1 MYRPFKTTV
10 KFATDD
16 AQEIRL
22 EYLVS
27 AKSSTEAKSELERRL
42 LGQEVFGYIVE
53 KVVAATK
60 QEAAFF
66 KAAIRL
72 CSVIGLVALSRD
84 GEWFWSKELSVLP
97 RLPLRERGSD
107 DR

>member
-1 MYRPFKTTV
+1 MYWPFKTTV

-27 AKSSTEAKSELERRL
+27 AKSSIEAKSELERRL

-53 KVVAATK
+53 KVVAATT
-60 QEAAFF
+60 QEAAMFNPPSGCVQ
-66 KAAIRL
+66 L
-72 CSVIGLVALSRD
+72 LG
-84 GEWFWSKELSVLP
+84 
-97 RLPLRERGSD
+97 
-107 DR
+107 

>member
-1 MYRPFKTTV
+1 MYRPFKTTA

-72 CSVIGLVALSRD
+72 CSVIGLVAVSR
-84 GEWFWSKELSVLP
+84 GGGRFWANEPPVRPNSVGM
-97 RLPLRERGSD
+97 RQ
-107 DR
+107 

>member
-1 MYRPFKTTV
+1 MDAQEGDVKMYWPFKTTV

-27 AKSSTEAKSELERRL
+27 AKSSIDAKSELERRL

-60 QEAAFF
+60 QEAAIF
-66 KAAIRL
+66 
-72 CSVIGLVALSRD
+72 
-84 GEWFWSKELSVLP
+84 
-97 RLPLRERGSD
+97 RLPSGCVQLLG
-107 DR
+107 

>member
-1 MYRPFKTTV
+1 MYWPFKTTV

-27 AKSSTEAKSELERRL
+27 AKSSIEAKSELERRL

-60 QEAAFF
+60 PLEFQAVFAGVASQDQEGTF
-66 KAAIRL
+66 I
-72 CSVIGLVALSRD
+72 
-84 GEWFWSKELSVLP
+84 
-97 RLPLRERGSD
+97 
-107 DR
+107 

>member
-1 MYRPFKTTV
+1 MDAQEGDVKMHWPFKTTV
-10 KFATDD
+10 KFTTDG

-27 AKSSTEAKSELERRL
+27 AKSSIEAKSELERRL

-60 QEAAFF
+60 QEAAIF
-66 KAAIRL
+66 
-72 CSVIGLVALSRD
+72 
-84 GEWFWSKELSVLP
+84 
-97 RLPLRERGSD
+97 RLPSGCVQLLG
-107 DR
+107 

>member
-1 MYRPFKTTV
+1 MYWPFKTTV

-27 AKSSTEAKSELERRL
+27 AKSSIEAKSELERRL

-66 KAAIRL
+66 
-72 CSVIGLVALSRD
+72 
-84 GEWFWSKELSVLP
+84 
-97 RLPLRERGSD
+97 RLPPAVFSYWASRSIQRRRMVLVQGAFGPT
-107 DR
+107 

>member
-16 AQEIRL
+16 AQVRL

-66 KAAIRL
+66 
-72 CSVIGLVALSRD
+72 
-84 GEWFWSKELSVLP
+84 
-97 RLPLRERGSD
+97 RLPSGCVQLLG
-107 DR
+107 